1 MFFPSGDNH
10 YTSVSKEDSDPEEN
24 NDKEDKAEDDK
35 EKDEDDKK
43 ESAASPHSLKVSPG
57 NFSDLEELLFCRSP
71 NQIKVEISVDQPQ
84 SFTLS
89 FIYFNCRRH

>member
-1 MFFPSGDNH
+1 MKIMFFPSGENQF
-10 YTSVSKEDSDPEEN
+10 TSVSKEDSDPEEN

-71 NQIKVEISVDQPQ
+71 NQIKVETGEHKVEL
-84 SFTLS
+84 F
-89 FIYFNCRRH
+89 